1 MAKRKASQ
9 AAGSSSTKKAVAK
22 PSKSQSPQAMGKI
35 YQLKITLKDIRPPIW
50 RRVQVSDCSLALLH
64 EIIQVVMGWDD
75 EHLYSFEVGETEYS
89 DPRGSGEL
97 DMEDASRARLSR
109 LIATE
114 KFKFTY
120 TYDFGDN
127 WEHEVLVEKVVP
139 PEAGQRYPVCLG
151 GKRACPPE
159 DVGGPWGY
167 EEFAEAIRDPEHE
180 RYEELLEWV
189 GGEFD
194 PEAFDP
200 DAVNKAL
207 RRL

>member
-1 MAKRKASQ
+1 MAKRKASK
-9 AAGSSSTKKAVAK
+9 AAESGSSRKAVAE

-35 YQLKITLKDIRPPIW
+35 YQLKITLKDIRPPVW
-50 RRVQVSDCSLALLH
+50 RRFQVSDCSLAMLH
-64 EIIQVVMGWDD
+64 EFIQVVMGWDD

-97 DMEDASRARLSR
+97 DMRDAGRARLGR
-109 LIATE
+109 LITKE

-127 WEHEVLVEKVVP
+127 WEHEVLVERIMP
-139 PEAGQRYPVCLG
+139 PEAGERYPVCLK

-159 DVGGPWGY
+159 DVGGAWGY

-180 RYEELLEWV
+180 RHEELLEWV